1 MLIMVWFS
9 LRRNPRNQL
18 KSIKPFLQLKFQTD
32 MVIKNGVP
40 NVHSTKPCSTSM
52 SHSPRNTRMVRRKFG
67 PRVEAEDNSL
77 H

>member
-1 MLIMVWFS
+1 MKLLFRIKQLRKSCMMLIMVWFS
-9 LRRNPRNQL
+9 LRRNPRNQ

-52 SHSPRNTRMVRRKFG
+52 SHSLGTQG
-67 PRVEAEDNSL
+67 G
-77 H
+77 